1 MSDDKSKK
9 IINIQI
15 KSKEIEKSNLSL
27 KDFEYDQEKPIGKG
41 GFCRVYKAMFKETKK
56 VYALK
61 VIDKSILKNE
71 EEIKNIM
78 NEITIMNEIDSPN
91 LLKLITNFED
101 ENNIYIILPLCQNGQ
116 LYDILHKSKRKVKN
130 IYIKKYLYQS
140 IQAINDLHKKNIIHR
155 DIKPENILI
164 DNEDNALLSDYGIAT
179 HCKEGEKRNTYCGT
193 DEYLAPEV
201 IRGQKYDEKI
211 DIWAIGILIY
221 ECASPLGKTPF
232 NKLDFLQR
240 TDDNKE
246 YIIKSDKDL
255 KITYDKDFDPLAK
268 NLIEKII
275 KINPVDRLSI
285 DEILHHIY
293 FNNINL
299 EIKNELFEDKTKD
312 NKNEKILDEL
322 KLLKDNISKETYEK
336 MVNSMKEE
344 NDKIK
349 KELEQKKQEIIKL
362 KDEKESILNKNEILT
377 QTLNEYKI
385 NLEEKN
391 KIVERLTEK
400 RINQLGE
407 GETSLPL
414 NINQNNNSVNINS
427 FNNLLIS
434 SSEKIDF
441 QFNDIQEINKW
452 KYYEINDVENF
463 IISTNKKEKDEKNNN
478 KNEEFDINQ
487 FTLNLKSAK
496 KQFGDTIVKIDDNLN
511 DMKHYLKK
519 NDTEFKNK
527 FLSKIREFNNVIYEL
542 KDKIINSIETT
553 MEKINKEMNEGKNR
567 HEKLLKDKISED
579 EKIIKNHELECKPK
593 IEQLLIEVEKWKVK
607 ANSIEEDIKIK
618 SNMIKQLEE
627 NIKRINEELG
637 KKNKIIQNYES
648 TFHSRKK

>member
-221 ECASPLGKTPF
+221 ECASPMGKTPF

-336 MVNSMKEE
+336 IVNSMKEE

-414 NINQNNNSVNINS
+414 NINQNNNSVNITS

-519 NDTEFKNK
+519 NDTEFKDK

-542 KDKIINSIETT
+542 KDKIINSIEAT
-553 MEKINKEMNEGKNR
+553 MEKINKEMDEGKNK
-567 HEKLLKDKISED
+567 HEKLLKDKICED

-648 TFHSRKK
+648 TFHRKK

>member
-414 NINQNNNSVNINS
+414 NINQNNNSVNITS

-519 NDTEFKNK
+519 NDTEFKDK